1 MDLQTLIHYLE
12 VGTGMRLFS
21 RTMRIALVVVGV
33 LLLLI
38 IYDFRAFRNMST
50 QEAMDSAQL
59 ARNLAEGKGYTTLF
73 VRPFSMFLIK
83 ERTRAVQGTNELSF
97 TADPARLKGMH
108 PDIANPP
115 VYPLLLAGLM
125 KALPFNFAIPSKPKP
140 FWSFA
145 GRFWRYQPDFLIA
158 LFNQFLLVVVV
169 LSVFFLAR
177 QLFDSKIAWI
187 SALLMLGT
195 ELFWRFSVS
204 GLSTVLLLLIFTGLV
219 WSLALLERETRQP
232 KFKKFAAYLLA
243 CLAGIIVAIGG
254 LTRYSFVC
262 LIFPVLMFVL
272 LFTGRQRWTLALI
285 TFLTFSTV
293 LAPWLVRNYSISGAP
308 FGTSTYAILE
318 TSYAFPEDRLPRSID
333 SNLAPGA
340 LAAHNVAIGVYHAFW
355 QKLVVYGRLVVG
367 SDLPKL
373 GGTWVSAFFLVGLM
387 LPFKNPSVTRLRYF
401 LLACI
406 LVLSIT
412 QALGRTELSEDSP
425 DINSENL
432 LVLVAPLVLVYG
444 VSLFLVLLEQLTLP
458 FFELRYV
465 VIGAFGSVVC
475 LPLLLAL
482 APPRNIP
489 VVYPPYY
496 PPIIQTSIGWTTE
509 EELAMSDIPWAVAW
523 YGQTQCA
530 WLTLNSYSDF
540 FVLNDYHKPVSAL
553 FLTPRT
559 IDKWSRTIGWSS
571 IFLQSVT
578 HLPSDPNKYPVHLNL
593 TVLPPNGSPAAFP
606 LTYLQPGWPYQ
617 LLLTFRQH
625 WPKAL

>member
-158 LFNQFLLVVVV
+158 LFNQLLLVVVV

-204 GLSTVLLLLIFTGLV
+204 GLSTVLLLLIFMGLL
-219 WSLALLERETRQP
+219 WCLALLEREIREP
-232 KFKKFAAYLLA
+232 KFKKFASYLLA
-243 CLAGIIVAIGG
+243 GLAGVIVAIGG
-254 LTRYSFVC
+254 
-262 LIFPVLMFVL
+262 
-272 LFTGRQRWTLALI
+272 
-285 TFLTFSTV
+285 
-293 LAPWLVRNYSISGAP
+293 
-308 FGTSTYAILE
+308 
-318 TSYAFPEDRLPRSID
+318 
-333 SNLAPGA
+333 
-340 LAAHNVAIGVYHAFW
+340 
-355 QKLVVYGRLVVG
+355 
-367 SDLPKL
+367 
-373 GGTWVSAFFLVGLM
+373 
-387 LPFKNPSVTRLRYF
+387 
-401 LLACI
+401 
-406 LVLSIT
+406 
-412 QALGRTELSEDSP
+412 
-425 DINSENL
+425 
-432 LVLVAPLVLVYG
+432 
-444 VSLFLVLLEQLTLP
+444 
-458 FFELRYV
+458 
-465 VIGAFGSVVC
+465 
-475 LPLLLAL
+475 
-482 APPRNIP
+482 
-489 VVYPPYY
+489 
-496 PPIIQTSIGWTTE
+496 
-509 EELAMSDIPWAVAW
+509 
-523 YGQTQCA
+523 
-530 WLTLNSYSDF
+530 
-540 FVLNDYHKPVSAL
+540 
-553 FLTPRT
+553 
-559 IDKWSRTIGWSS
+559 
-571 IFLQSVT
+571 
-578 HLPSDPNKYPVHLNL
+578 
-593 TVLPPNGSPAAFP
+593 
-606 LTYLQPGWPYQ
+606 
-617 LLLTFRQH
+617 
-625 WPKAL
+625 